1 MINISFFLSGECS
14 RGLPCI
20 PKSTSG
26 RATLWDR
33 EARLSSAK
41 SGAAGS
47 ATLLLPTTTMSAAV
61 CKMKR

>member
-1 MINISFFLSGECS
+1 MINISFLLSGECS

-33 EARLSSAK
+33 EARLSSAET
-41 SGAAGS
+41 GAAGS
-47 ATLLLPTTTMSAAV
+47 ATLLIPATMMSAAV
-61 CKMKR
+61 CEALQ